1 LVVVELACLIN
12 KVCIYVYVSTFVFDG
27 NLLSK
32 TGQNYRKICFP
43 VKRSFHMYIKQC
55 CRTKFTRGGG
65 SLAGRS
71 EGGMGGG
78 LAPATFLELTYS
90 ENRVGHSENYGNN
103 SIAKF

>member
-1 LVVVELACLIN
+1 MVVVELACLIN
-12 KVCIYVYVSTFVFDG
+12 KVCIYVYVSMFVFDG

-65 SLAGRS
+65 GSLAG
-71 EGGMGGG
+71 GIGGG
-78 LAPATFLELTYS
+78 
-90 ENRVGHSENYGNN
+90 GG
-103 SIAKF
+103 